1 MMVTEVVTMT
11 RTHGG
16 WGPEEQHPEKVIV
29 VQQGKT
35 CYSALAGCGQRM
47 GFVILMFL
55 GFMWWIFH

>member
-16 WGPEEQHPEKVIV
+16 WGPEKQDPEQVFV

-35 CYSALAGCGQRM
+35 CYGALAGCGQRI
-47 GFVILMFL
+47 GFVILLGVFL
-55 GFMWWIFH
+55 LWWVMR